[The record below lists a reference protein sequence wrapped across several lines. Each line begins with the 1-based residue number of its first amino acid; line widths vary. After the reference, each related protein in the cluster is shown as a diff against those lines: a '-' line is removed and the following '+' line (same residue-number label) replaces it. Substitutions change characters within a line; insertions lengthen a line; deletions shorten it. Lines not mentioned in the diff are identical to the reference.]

1 MNHLFL
7 RADQTPT
14 KAFRWLFLLSATA
27 LAGLLSV
34 KGELVWVAASLQLV
48 VLALVFLIFRF
59 RFLERVFSSFHLGRA
74 ALSLVLSAYAAEVYA
89 NLFLVHLNSFAA
101 ESAKTQIVDLVSRY
115 GAAGSALAGLVAVAA
130 LFVYLYWFLGWFYQ
144 RMQAVLKKTDSVERW
159 FFLAAFALCVV
170 GILLAFS
177 QTSVFSSPNASADNV
192 WKKVDILYTSDTSSL
207 TEQNVFL
214 NVAASENDIR
224 QPLFGVFAAPF
235 ALGASLVS
243 RLLQLPVAYL
253 PLLQIL
259 QAALLLVS
267 LVLIVR
273 MLGFSGGVKSLSL
286 VLLFVL
292 YPTLLFLLN
301 MEQYIFSVFWLILL
315 VWLFVSGETKGR
327 DVSWIAATGSI
338 LISGVSIVLVPHG
351 KSWKERF
358 QSIAL
363 AVLWFALIAL
373 LFGRAAMVMTTAANL
388 QFLLQFAGDKLPFV
402 ARLMQY
408 VRFAASCFVAPAAQ
422 MLRFDNGVAAYE
434 QLEVTSWSIGG
445 FAVLAA
451 AVAGFL
457 LNRKSVFARICAA
470 WVACSFLLLCLL
482 GWGTSENGLV
492 LYTLYFGWAFVS
504 LILLL
509 IDRLFRTVRPLQVG
523 LLGAGILALAYANA
537 LGIADIIRFG
547 LQYYPVS

>member
-34 KGELVWVAASLQLV
+34 KGELVWVAASLPLV
-48 VLALVFLIFRF
+48 VLALIFLIFRF

-89 NLFLVHLNSFAA
+89 NLFLVHLNRFAA
-101 ESAKTQIVDLVSRY
+101 ESAKPLFVDLVSRY
-115 GAAGSALAGLVAVAA
+115 GAAGSALAGLVAVLA
-130 LFVYLYWFLGWFYQ
+130 LFVYLYWFFGWFSA
-144 RMQAVLKKTDSVERW
+144 RMQTMLRTTDAVERW
-159 FFLAAFALCVV
+159 FFLVALALCVV
-170 GILLAFS
+170 GIVVVYS
-177 QTSVFSSPNASADNV
+177 QTSVFSNPNAAADNV

-243 RLLQLPVAYL
+243 RLLHLPAAYL

-267 LVLIVR
+267 LVLVVR
-273 MLGFSGGVKSLSL
+273 MLGFSGGVKALSL
-286 VLLFVL
+286 VLLGVL
-292 YPTLLFLLN
+292 FPTLLFLLN

-315 VWLFVSGETKGR
+315 VWLFVSGETEGR

-338 LISGVSIVLVPHG
+338 LISGVSIVLVPNS

-358 QSIAL
+358 KTVAL

-373 LFGRAAMVMTTAANL
+373 LFGRTAMVMTTAANL
-388 QFLLQFAGDKLPFV
+388 QFLLQFAGNKLPFL

-408 VRFAASCFVAPAAQ
+408 VHFAASCFVAPAAQ
-422 MLRFDNGVAAYE
+422 VFHYDSGMAVYH
-434 QLEVTSWSIGG
+434 QLEVTGWSVGG
-445 FAVLAA
+445 FVVLAA

-457 LNRKSVFARICAA
+457 LNRTSVFARICAA
-470 WVACSFLLLCLL
+470 WVACSFLLLCVL

-509 IDRLFRTVRPLQVG
+509 IDRLFRKIRPLQYG

-537 LGIADIIRFG
+537 VGLTDIIRFG